1 MLPTPKT
8 YSIYPSVI
16 KADKTSLMTIVPNE
30 KAFIIQDGKEYTVTV
45 IAVNSDEDYYAPQ
58 THKHYEIVAHDGV
71 LTFEHF
77 FEGEQEHTILLAREE
92 KVRQT
97 FSVYS
102 LYDDLYEL
110 KPLKG
115 DLHSHSCRSDATRDP
130 AAQFGHYR
138 EHGFDFAALTD
149 HNRYYPG
156 GEIDEAY
163 DGLNIGI
170 TRVFGEEIHC
180 PESVL
185 HTVHVGG
192 KESIANRYI
201 HHREEYE
208 AAIVEYMPKVPENV
222 PEKYKSR
229 YAKAMWLTDA
239 VHEVGGLAIF
249 AHPYWK
255 PGSSKIYN
263 VCDEFA
269 KILLMSGMYD
279 AYELV
284 GGMGQIGISRSIALW
299 SELRAEGLK
308 ISVVGSSDEHSLE
321 NSTFNHYFTVCFAKE
336 NTNDAIIEA
345 VRNGFSVAVE
355 ATGDD
360 YARQNR
366 CYGSLRL
373 VSYAHFL
380 LNNYFPNMQRLGEGL
395 GVAMREYYMEEA
407 DASLVNAHAVLLEKY
422 ADRFFGRLAPTL
434 PTPTMHEFENKWREV
449 QLTEGPLTR
458 GSSVDATPAKSLI

>member
-1 MLPTPKT
+1 MLPTPQT
-8 YSIYPSVI
+8 FSIYPSVI
-16 KADKTSLMTIVPNE
+16 PADKTTLMTIVPNE
-30 KAFIIQDGKEYTVTV
+30 KAFIIQDGKEYQIKV
-45 IAVNSDEDYYAPQ
+45 IAVNSDENYYAPE
-58 THKHYEIVAHDGV
+58 THKIYDVTAHDGI
-71 LTFEHF
+71 LTFEHH
-77 FEGEQEHTILLAREE
+77 FEGEQEHTVLLIREE

-97 FSVYS
+97 FTVYS
-102 LYDDLYEL
+102 LYEDLYSL

-115 DLHSHSCRSDATRDP
+115 DLHSHSCRSDATRDA

-156 GEIDEAY
+156 QEYDEAFE
-163 DGLNIGI
+163 GINTGI
-170 TRVFGEEIHC
+170 TRVMGEEVHC
-180 PESVL
+180 PGSVL

-201 HHREEYE
+201 HNREQYE
-208 AAIVEYMPKVPENV
+208 ADVAEYMKKVPENI

-239 VHEVGGLAIF
+239 IHEVGGLAIF

-255 PGSSKIYN
+255 PGSSKMYN

-269 KILLMSGMYD
+269 KILLMSGMFD

-308 ISVVGSSDEHSLE
+308 ISVVGSSDQHTLE
-321 NSTFNHYFTVCFAKE
+321 NSTFNHYFTVCFATE
-336 NTNDAIIEA
+336 NTNDAIISA
-345 VRNGFSVAVE
+345 VKNGLSVAVE
-355 ATGDD
+355 ATGDG

-380 LNNYFPNMQRLGEGL
+380 LNNYFPKLQRLGEGV
-395 GVAMREYYMEEA
+395 GVAMRAYYMEDA
-407 DASLVNAHAVLLEKY
+407 DASLIESQAALLEKFS
-422 ADRFFGRLAPTL
+422 ARFFGKMPPVL
-434 PTPTMHEFENKWREV
+434 PTESMMTFENKWREV
-449 QLTEGPLTR
+449 QLTQGPLTR
-458 GSSVDATPAKSLI
+458 GSSVDATPAKSLV